1 MGRKRWSKKPVPP
14 KKRGAG
20 SDRYVRR
27 EFATVYRDPKTGI
40 LCKVGPDQGP
50 EQRQQHQL
58 GVITGKRWDL
68 NDAGRGY
75 YTTGSVAVGASVLD
89 GLRAAGFLYTAA
101 QAKLREADD
110 RLYCPVDG
118 LAAAAVAKRRFEAA
132 EEFAALCRRAGVIR
146 RVTAGYEF
154 RTDRGSVSENPKA
167 LLARKRVTARASRL
181 GSDRFNILLDVL
193 CLDLV
198 PTPRR
203 LRAFLAALDAYA
215 ELVRLSGP
223 QGI

>member
-1 MGRKRWSKKPVPP
+1 MGRKRWSKKPVPT
-14 KKRGAG
+14 KRGAG
-20 SDRYVRR
+20 SNRYVRR
-27 EFATVYRDPKTGI
+27 EFATVYRDPKTGV
-40 LCKVGPDQGP
+40 LCKVGPDQGS

-58 GVITGKRWDL
+58 GIVTGKRWDI

-75 YTTGSVAVGASVLD
+75 YTTGSVALGASVLD
-89 GLRAAGFLYTAA
+89 GLRAAGFLSTAA
-101 QAKLREADD
+101 ASALEEADG
-110 RLYCPVDG
+110 RLYCPVG
-118 LAAAAVAKRRFEAA
+118 NLAAAAVAKRRFEAA
-132 EEFAALCRRAGVIR
+132 EDFVALCRRAGVVR
-146 RVTAGYEF
+146 RLTAGYEF
-154 RTDRGSVSENPKA
+154 RTDRGSVNENPKA
-167 LLARKRVTARASRL
+167 LAARKKVNARATRL
-181 GSDRFNILLDVL
+181 GSERFNILLDVL